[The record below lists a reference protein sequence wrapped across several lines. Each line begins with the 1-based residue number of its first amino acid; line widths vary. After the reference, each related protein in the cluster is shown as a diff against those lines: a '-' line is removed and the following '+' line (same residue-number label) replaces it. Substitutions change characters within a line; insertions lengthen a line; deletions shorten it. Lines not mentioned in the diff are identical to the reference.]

1 MDFYR
6 WWQHSNWPQLRIT
19 NEQTNFMQSFMN
31 NKKLAINE
39 HFFRIFG
46 EWLVI
51 QTARKI
57 LDIHILRVSEN
68 VMFNYTDS
76 YSKFI
81 VIVFAENM

>member
-1 MDFYR
+1 
-6 WWQHSNWPQLRIT
+6 
-19 NEQTNFMQSFMN
+19 MQSFMN